1 MSLHGQIQAL
11 NKTIIFVGCNK
22 GIDAARLFAQYDKR
36 KTPFEASRWQ
46 SQINKYISKD
56 KQQLQGACFPSET
69 DRQHVLKKGFSQQH
83 ESTAPQLHCVEPL
96 PANVKILQ
104 QVAKDI
110 RVSPAFFHIHH
121 AAVGASSD
129 PPTIPFPDTSS
140 AGAGEESV
148 GVDFYKAGQGKG
160 DIEHRVQVKHTSTDE
175 LFKNSQ
181 KIDMLLVDTEGN
193 DPLVLLGSARVLQS
207 VRYLEFENH
216 KVGAWIKFDL
226 KWIISYLDNLGMDCY
241 WSGNDGGLFRITRC
255 WHDVYSK
262 AKL

>member
-1 MSLHGQIQAL
+1 
-11 NKTIIFVGCNK
+11 
-22 GIDAARLFAQYDKR
+22 
-36 KTPFEASRWQ
+36 
-46 SQINKYISKD
+46 
-56 KQQLQGACFPSET
+56 
-69 DRQHVLKKGFSQQH
+69 
-83 ESTAPQLHCVEPL
+83 VEPL

-129 PPTIPFPDTSS
+129 PPTIPFPDTSL
-140 AGAGEESV
+140 AGAGKESV
-148 GVDFYKAGQGKG
+148 GVDFYKTGQGKG

-262 AKL
+262 AKLWSNIACVRRDDIWWDVLDSIWRKSKAKAAATPKPKVGVQQALRMVWDPVALGMYESITREIRRRNKRQN